1 MSQPKCQHPHQLAI
15 HAEDMETK
23 KQYWS
28 EEFVPILDEEKKMFA
43 KNHFT
48 RGLTNVFGKSNTDGV
63 FRLFVQDYKSFFDGS
78 RRYKA

>member
-1 MSQPKCQHPHQLAI
+1 
-15 HAEDMETK
+15 
-23 KQYWS
+23 
-28 EEFVPILDEEKKMFA
+28 MFA